1 MVKDRMSSD
10 LLLLTNN
17 EYDRSKFKSVGAVM
31 ATHVEAISGL
41 RSFGADIMGIFGNK
55 SELLTKKMD
64 DALRGVN
71 MSLLT
76 LAKAKYPN
84 LAGICDIRYDTNTF
98 ATDENRTYIAFQ
110 ASGTALVSSVPSGG
124 FRTRRTRK
132 NFHSRV

>member
-1 MVKDRMSSD
+1 MSSSD

-17 EYDRSKFKSVGAVM
+17 EYDRSKYRSVGIVT
-31 ATHVEAISGL
+31 ATHIEAISGL

-71 MSLLT
+71 TSLLSVS
-76 LAKAKYPN
+76 KGKYPN

-98 ATDENRTYIAFQ
+98 ATDETSTYIAFQ
-110 ASGTALVSSVPSGG
+110 ASGTALVLSASTGG
-124 FRTRRTRK
+124 GRTGNRKTRRNRK
-132 NFHSRV
+132 

>member
-1 MVKDRMSSD
+1 MSSSD

-17 EYDRSKFKSVGAVM
+17 EYDRSKYRSVGIVT

-71 MSLLT
+71 TSLLSV
-76 LAKAKYPN
+76 AKGKYPN

-98 ATDENRTYIAFQ
+98 ATDENSTFITFQ
-110 ASGTALVSSVPSGG
+110 ASGTALVLSASTGG
-124 FRTRRTRK
+124 GRTKNRKTRRNRK
-132 NFHSRV
+132 

>member
-1 MVKDRMSSD
+1 MSEG

-41 RSFGADIMGIFGNK
+41 RTFGADIMGIFGNK

-71 MSLLT
+71 SGLLSA
-76 LAKAKYPN
+76 AKGKYPN

-98 ATDENRTYIAFQ
+98 ATDENSTFIAYQ
-110 ASGTALVSSVPSGG
+110 ACGTALVPSGTAG
-124 FRTRRTRK
+124 GARRTRK
-132 NFHSRV
+132 HHK

>member
-1 MVKDRMSSD
+1 MSD
-10 LLLLTNN
+10 GLLLLTNN
-17 EYDRSKFKSVGAVM
+17 EYDRSRFKSVGAVM

-71 MSLLT
+71 AGLLSA
-76 LAKAKYPN
+76 AKGKYPN

-98 ATDENRTYIAFQ
+98 ATDENSTFISFQ
-110 ASGTALVSSVPSGG
+110 ACGTALVASGAAG
-124 FRTRRTRK
+124 GVRRTRK
-132 NFHSRV
+132 HRK